1 MCCAKELARGGKG
14 IGIKNKLVDRSVLRS
29 INEYPRFNPAIEYDI
44 EKVKKLV
51 YVMINSMNYNS
62 SSNCYEVPN
71 SSTRFIISN
80 LFPGED
86 IFHAHSRA
94 ASLIEKFTEFCEFY
108 GLLQFE
114 NTIYYKQK
122 VVWFLT

>member
-1 MCCAKELARGGKG
+1 MAYSNLTALEL
-14 IGIKNKLVDRSVLRS
+14 IT
-29 INEYPRFNPAIEYDI
+29 IELDI

-71 SSTRFIISN
+71 SSTWFISANI
-80 LFPGED
+80 FPDGQ
-86 IFHAHSRA
+86 ITLVHARA
-94 ASLIEKFTEFCEFY
+94 SILIKKFTEFCEFY

-114 NTIYYKQK
+114 NIIYYRKSI
-122 VVWFLT
+122 VWFLT